1 MHTNDER
8 KSYTTRALTERG
20 ISQETQINQ
29 SFCHRNHDCPNKKKP
44 QGCYAIPHSAS
55 EAEDDSMGKKR
66 AEKKKRLV
74 VVALF
79 TQFQHLIFRLYDLSL
94 RLFFF
99 PTGGSKI
106 NICYNT
112 GDSLSPIKC
121 GQKTFLFSPFFISIQ
136 YSLGN
141 FTYLKIIIDF
151 LAIGFGS
158 CGFWCR
164 CKTHFM
170 IHLYHVK

>member
-1 MHTNDER
+1 MGEKR
-8 KSYTTRALTERG
+8 
-20 ISQETQINQ
+20 Q
-29 SFCHRNHDCPNKKKP
+29 KKKALR
-44 QGCYAIPHSAS
+44 GCSFIYTVSAS
-55 EAEDDSMGKKR
+55 N
-66 AEKKKRLV
+66 LP
-74 VVALF
+74 
-79 TQFQHLIFRLYDLSL
+79 LIRFVIAP
-94 RLFFF
+94 FFF

-121 GQKTFLFSPFFISIQ
+121 GQKTFFFSPFSISIQ

-164 CKTHFM
+164 CKTHF
-170 IHLYHVK
+170 IINTFISCQIVNTNNQQFKSYPIIAINNKWLSWIWDD

>member
-1 MHTNDER
+1 MTV
-8 KSYTTRALTERG
+8 
-20 ISQETQINQ
+20 QI
-29 SFCHRNHDCPNKKKP
+29 KKKP

-55 EAEDDSMGKKR
+55 EAEDDSMKKKKQ
-66 AEKKKRLV
+66 KKKRLV

-121 GQKTFLFSPFFISIQ
+121 GQKTFFFSPFFISIQ

>member
-1 MHTNDER
+1 MTVQIKKNPKVVMQFRILQARR
-8 KSYTTRALTERG
+8 KM
-20 ISQETQINQ
+20 IQW
-29 SFCHRNHDCPNKKKP
+29 
-44 QGCYAIPHSAS
+44 
-55 EAEDDSMGKKR
+55 GKKR
-66 AEKKKRLV
+66 QKKKRLV

-94 RLFFF
+94 RIFF
-99 PTGGSKI
+99 
-106 NICYNT
+106 
-112 GDSLSPIKC
+112 SLQGAVKSIFVTTLVTPYHPLSADRRP
-121 GQKTFLFSPFFISIQ
+121 FFFSPFFISIQ

-164 CKTHFM
+164 CKTQFI
-170 IHLYHVK
+170 IHSYHVK

>member
-1 MHTNDER
+1 MQFRILQARR
-8 KSYTTRALTERG
+8 KM
-20 ISQETQINQ
+20 IQW
-29 SFCHRNHDCPNKKKP
+29 
-44 QGCYAIPHSAS
+44 
-55 EAEDDSMGKKR
+55 GKKR
-66 AEKKKRLV
+66 QKKK
-74 VVALF
+74 ALSGCSF
-79 TQFQHLIFRLYDLSL
+79 IYTVSASNLLLIRFVIAH
-94 RLFFF
+94 FFF

-164 CKTHFM
+164 CKTHFI

>member
-1 MHTNDER
+1 MTV
-8 KSYTTRALTERG
+8 
-20 ISQETQINQ
+20 QI
-29 SFCHRNHDCPNKKKP
+29 KKKP

-55 EAEDDSMGKKR
+55 EAEDDSMGKKK
-66 AEKKKRLV
+66 AEKKAFSGCSFIYTVSASNLP
-74 VVALF
+74 
-79 TQFQHLIFRLYDLSL
+79 LIRFVIAH
-94 RLFFF
+94 FFF
-99 PTGGSKI
+99 
-106 NICYNT
+106 
-112 GDSLSPIKC
+112 SLQGAVKSIFVTTLVTPYHPLSADRRP
-121 GQKTFLFSPFFISIQ
+121 FFFSPFSISIQ

>member
-1 MHTNDER
+1 MQFCILQARR
-8 KSYTTRALTERG
+8 KM
-20 ISQETQINQ
+20 IQW
-29 SFCHRNHDCPNKKKP
+29 KKK
-44 QGCYAIPHSAS
+44 S
-55 EAEDDSMGKKR
+55 R
-66 AEKKKRLV
+66 KKKRLV

-94 RLFFF
+94 RIFLS

-121 GQKTFLFSPFFISIQ
+121 GQKTFFFSPLAISLQ

-164 CKTHFM
+164 CKTHF
-170 IHLYHVK
+170 IINTSISYQIVNTNNQQFKSYPIIAINNKWLSWIWDD

>member
-1 MHTNDER
+1 MVVMQFR
-8 KSYTTRALTERG
+8 ILQARRMM
-20 ISQETQINQ
+20 IQW
-29 SFCHRNHDCPNKKKP
+29 
-44 QGCYAIPHSAS
+44 
-55 EAEDDSMGKKR
+55 GKKR
-66 AEKKKRLV
+66 QKKKRLV

-121 GQKTFLFSPFFISIQ
+121 GQKTSPPPLLP
-136 YSLGN
+136 SLCN
-141 FTYLKIIIDF
+141 
-151 LAIGFGS
+151 
-158 CGFWCR
+158 
-164 CKTHFM
+164 
-170 IHLYHVK
+170 IH

>member
-8 KSYTTRALTERG
+8 KSYTTRALTEQG

-55 EAEDDSMGKKR
+55 EAEDDSMGKKK
-66 AEKKKRLV
+66 AEKKKCLV

-94 RLFFF
+94 RLFF
-99 PTGGSKI
+99 
-106 NICYNT
+106 
-112 GDSLSPIKC
+112 SLQGAVKSIFVTTLVTPYHP
-121 GQKTFLFSPFFISIQ
+121 LSADRRPFFSLPFPSQ
-136 YSLGN
+136 YN
-141 FTYLKIIIDF
+141 
-151 LAIGFGS
+151 
-158 CGFWCR
+158 
-164 CKTHFM
+164 
-170 IHLYHVK
+170 IH

>member
-1 MHTNDER
+1 MQFCILQARR
-8 KSYTTRALTERG
+8 KM
-20 ISQETQINQ
+20 IQW
-29 SFCHRNHDCPNKKKP
+29 
-44 QGCYAIPHSAS
+44 
-55 EAEDDSMGKKR
+55 GKKR
-66 AEKKKRLV
+66 QKKKRLV

-79 TQFQHLIFRLYDLSL
+79 TQFQHLIFHLYDLSL

-112 GDSLSPIKC
+112 GDSLSPIKW
-121 GQKTFLFSPFFISIQ
+121 GQKTFFFSPFSISIQ

-164 CKTHFM
+164 CKTQFI
-170 IHLYHVK
+170 IHLYHVKQLIRIINSSNHIQ

>member
-94 RLFFF
+94 RIFFF
-99 PTGGSKI
+99 LQGAVKSIFVTTLVTP
-106 NICYNT
+106 YHP
-112 GDSLSPIKC
+112 LSADR
-121 GQKTFLFSPFFISIQ
+121 GPFF
-136 YSLGN
+136 SLPFSSLYN
-141 FTYLKIIIDF
+141 
-151 LAIGFGS
+151 
-158 CGFWCR
+158 
-164 CKTHFM
+164 
-170 IHLYHVK
+170 IH

>member
-1 MHTNDER
+1 MTVQIKKNPKVVMQFRILQARR
-8 KSYTTRALTERG
+8 KM
-20 ISQETQINQ
+20 IQW
-29 SFCHRNHDCPNKKKP
+29 
-44 QGCYAIPHSAS
+44 
-55 EAEDDSMGKKR
+55 GKKR
-66 AEKKKRLV
+66 QKKK
-74 VVALF
+74 ALSGCSF
-79 TQFQHLIFRLYDLSL
+79 IYTVSASNLPLIRFVIAP
-94 RLFFF
+94 FFF

-121 GQKTFLFSPFFISIQ
+121 GQKTFFFSPFSISIQ

-170 IHLYHVK
+170 IHLYYVK

>member
-55 EAEDDSMGKKR
+55 EAEDDSMGKKK

-94 RLFFF
+94 RLFF
-99 PTGGSKI
+99 
-106 NICYNT
+106 
-112 GDSLSPIKC
+112 SLQGAVKSIFVTTLVTPYHP
-121 GQKTFLFSPFFISIQ
+121 LSADRRPFFSLPFPSQ
-136 YSLGN
+136 YN
-141 FTYLKIIIDF
+141 
-151 LAIGFGS
+151 
-158 CGFWCR
+158 
-164 CKTHFM
+164 
-170 IHLYHVK
+170 IH

>member
-66 AEKKKRLV
+66 QKKKRLV

-94 RLFFF
+94 RIFFF
-99 PTGGSKI
+99 LQGAVKSIFVTTLVTP
-106 NICYNT
+106 YHP
-112 GDSLSPIKC
+112 LSADRR
-121 GQKTFLFSPFFISIQ
+121 PFFSLPFSSQ
-136 YSLGN
+136 YN
-141 FTYLKIIIDF
+141 
-151 LAIGFGS
+151 
-158 CGFWCR
+158 
-164 CKTHFM
+164 
-170 IHLYHVK
+170 IH

>member
-1 MHTNDER
+1 MTV
-8 KSYTTRALTERG
+8 
-20 ISQETQINQ
+20 QI
-29 SFCHRNHDCPNKKKP
+29 KKKP

-55 EAEDDSMGKKR
+55 EAEDDSMGKKK

-112 GDSLSPIKC
+112 GDSYHPLSADRRPFC
-121 GQKTFLFSPFFISIQ
+121 SLPFSSQ
-136 YSLGN
+136 YN
-141 FTYLKIIIDF
+141 
-151 LAIGFGS
+151 
-158 CGFWCR
+158 
-164 CKTHFM
+164 
-170 IHLYHVK
+170 IH

>member
-1 MHTNDER
+1 MTVQIKKNPKVVMQFRILQARR
-8 KSYTTRALTERG
+8 KM
-20 ISQETQINQ
+20 IQW
-29 SFCHRNHDCPNKKKP
+29 
-44 QGCYAIPHSAS
+44 
-55 EAEDDSMGKKR
+55 GKKR
-66 AEKKKRLV
+66 QKKKRLV

-164 CKTHFM
+164 CKTHFI

>member
-66 AEKKKRLV
+66 AEKKKRLM

-94 RLFFF
+94 RLFF
-99 PTGGSKI
+99 
-106 NICYNT
+106 
-112 GDSLSPIKC
+112 SLQGAVKSIFVTTLVTPYHP
-121 GQKTFLFSPFFISIQ
+121 LSADRRPFFSLPFSSQ
-136 YSLGN
+136 YN
-141 FTYLKIIIDF
+141 
-151 LAIGFGS
+151 
-158 CGFWCR
+158 
-164 CKTHFM
+164 
-170 IHLYHVK
+170 IH

>member
-1 MHTNDER
+1 MTVQIKKNPKVVMQFRILQARR
-8 KSYTTRALTERG
+8 KM
-20 ISQETQINQ
+20 IQW
-29 SFCHRNHDCPNKKKP
+29 
-44 QGCYAIPHSAS
+44 
-55 EAEDDSMGKKR
+55 GKKR
-66 AEKKKRLV
+66 QKKK
-74 VVALF
+74 ALSGCSF
-79 TQFQHLIFRLYDLSL
+79 IYTVSASNLPLIRFVIAH
-94 RLFFF
+94 FFF

-121 GQKTFLFSPFFISIQ
+121 GQKTFFFSPFFISIQ

-164 CKTHFM
+164 CKTHFI

>member
-1 MHTNDER
+1 MQFRILQARR
-8 KSYTTRALTERG
+8 KM
-20 ISQETQINQ
+20 IQW
-29 SFCHRNHDCPNKKKP
+29 
-44 QGCYAIPHSAS
+44 
-55 EAEDDSMGKKR
+55 GKKR
-66 AEKKKRLV
+66 QKKK
-74 VVALF
+74 ALSGCSF
-79 TQFQHLIFRLYDLSL
+79 IYTVSASNLLLIRFVIAH
-94 RLFFF
+94 FFF

-121 GQKTFLFSPFFISIQ
+121 GQKTFFFSPFSISIQ

-151 LAIGFGS
+151 LAIGFRS

-164 CKTHFM
+164 CKTHFI